1 MHGMLTSIKRGR
13 EIAQMSVRHR
23 GSLAHMAYKPIS
35 SGTHEEFANN
45 QQVKI
50 IIIALLLY
58 YIAYLYLIVINMC

>member
-1 MHGMLTSIKRGR
+1 MFSSVKRGR

-23 GSLAHMAYKPIS
+23 GSSPHASYKPIS

-50 IIIALLLY
+50 IIIT
-58 YIAYLYLIVINMC
+58 